1 MSGEGGKE
9 KRMPFLV
16 CLLGFSLSLSL
27 SLPFMG
33 VEERGEEDLG
43 LTHPF
48 SLSLSLSLSSNFFFF
63 FNGGVDN
70 LLSFTT
76 FDGNKN

>member
-1 MSGEGGKE
+1 
-9 KRMPFLV
+9 MPFLV
-16 CLLGFSLSLSL
+16 CLLGFSLSL

-48 SLSLSLSLSSNFFFF
+48 SLSLSLFNF
-63 FNGGVDN
+63 
-70 LLSFTT
+70 SFL
-76 FDGNKN
+76 F

>member
-1 MSGEGGKE
+1 LSQYEWGRGERKTNAIPCVST
-9 KRMPFLV
+9 RL
-16 CLLGFSLSLSL
+16 LSLSL

-48 SLSLSLSLSSNFFFF
+48 SLSLSLFKFSLLF
-63 FNGGVDN
+63 
-70 LLSFTT
+70 
-76 FDGNKN
+76 

>member
-1 MSGEGGKE
+1 
-9 KRMPFLV
+9 
-16 CLLGFSLSLSL
+16 
-27 SLPFMG
+27 MG
-33 VEERGEEDLG
+33 VEERREEDLG

-48 SLSLSLSLSSNFFFF
+48 SLSLSLSSNFLFF
-63 FNGGVDN
+63 FNGGLDS